1 MADFSYM
8 SSAPSSEWTDFEKTW
23 KPPSPPATASV
34 TQIRDLANAGTA
46 KLFADVLG
54 RPEAGLDIADYN
66 IPTTDGV
73 TIPVRLY
80 SPRGTSG
87 SPLPLY
93 ISFHGGGYYMGSL
106 ETEDPHCRQVVL
118 NTGAAVLNVN
128 YRHTPDWTFPAPV
141 DDAWAAFQ
149 WARGSAEQHNLDP
162 QRIYVGGVSAGGT
175 LAITTALRAL
185 GEGTTAVKGL
195 FLATPVTV
203 HPDHFPSELVKNG
216 RSSLQENANAPFIN
230 AAKLRNFMTLYQP
243 DPADPECSPLLL
255 STESFSGLCPTWI
268 HVAGLDPL
276 RDEGLLFEER
286 LRNAGVKT
294 TLYTYPGIPHAF
306 MSLPKLPSA
315 ALYRERLYRDLKTAI
330 ASSESSHI

>member
-1 MADFSYM
+1 MADFSYL
-8 SSAPSSEWTDFEKTW
+8 SAPSSEWTDFEKTW
-23 KPPSPPATASV
+23 IPPSPPATASIRE
-34 TQIRDLANAGTA
+34 IRDLANAGTA
-46 KLFADVLG
+46 KLFANVLG
-54 RPEAGLDIADYN
+54 RPEAGLDIVDYN

-80 SPRGTSG
+80 TPRGRSG
-87 SPLPLY
+87 RLPLY
-93 ISFHGGGYYMGSL
+93 ISFHGGGYYMGNL

-149 WARGSAEQHNLDP
+149 WARDSAEQHNLDP

-175 LAITTALRAL
+175 LAITVALRAL
-185 GEGTTAVKGL
+185 KEGITTVKGL
-195 FLATPVTV
+195 FLATPATV
-203 HPDHFPSELVKNG
+203 HPDYFPFDLVKDG
-216 RSSLQENANAPFIN
+216 RSSFQENANAPFIN
-230 AAKLRNFMTLYQP
+230 AAKLRNFMNLYQP
-243 DPADPECSPLLL
+243 EPADPDCSPLLL

-276 RDEGLLFEER
+276 RDEGLLFEKR
-286 LRNAGVKT
+286 LRDAGVKT
-294 TLYTYPGIPHAF
+294 SLYTYPGIPHAF

-315 ALYRERLYRDLKTAI
+315 AVYRKRLYRDLKTATS
-330 ASSESSHI
+330 SSESRYT